1 MTEFLKA
8 LPFEWC
14 QYGFMN
20 VALVAVVLIAPALAL
35 MGTMAVS
42 GRMAFF
48 SDALGHSALTGVGI
62 GIVLGMTNQLP
73 AMLAFGVIWALL
85 LILVK
90 QRGSASTDT
99 VISVFSSTTMALGLL
114 IMAGGGGLAKYEG
127 MLVGDVLGVTSGD
140 LRLLACVVVVVIAF
154 WLTMYNRM
162 LLCSVNADWAKS
174 RGVNTRATEC
184 AFAALMAIVVMLCIQ
199 WVGTLLINSMLIL
212 PAAASRNIAT
222 NSRRYTLYAVAISL
236 VSGVSGLI
244 LSFYLNTS
252 AGAAIVLCSAALYFV
267 TLGLRAVMHR

>member
-90 QRGSASTDT
+90 QRGSASADT

-140 LRLLACVVVVVIAF
+140 LRLLACVVVAVIAF

-174 RGVNTRATEC
+174 RGVNTRTTEC

-222 NSRRYTLYAVAISL
+222 NSRRYTLYAVVISL

-267 TLGLRAVMHR
+267 TLGLRVVMHR